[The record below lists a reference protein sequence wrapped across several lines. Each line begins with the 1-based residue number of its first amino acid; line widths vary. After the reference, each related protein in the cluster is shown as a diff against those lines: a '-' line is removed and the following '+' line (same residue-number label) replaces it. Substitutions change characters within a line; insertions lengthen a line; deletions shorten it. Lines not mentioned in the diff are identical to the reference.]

1 MLSADDSSLEAL
13 EALLTFRR
21 RITTS
26 SSPRVHPEIP
36 VPDPLNPFLPH
47 VIEGDSTPM
56 FCTNENA
63 SVARAQMLS
72 TPQAVVSVPNPL
84 DIHSRSSVAERSS
97 ASTSMHHQNTS
108 STTEEEMFFHATADT
123 LSADNDMTKP
133 PDMDTSTTTAVR
145 TDKIQDALNSRPQ
158 RGKKRCNLNDEERLE
173 LTRTRNRE
181 HAKCTRYV
189 LSWDLQKH
197 VNMLLS
203 FSEEL
208 TFILT
213 PPNKE

>member
-1 MLSADDSSLEAL
+1 
-13 EALLTFRR
+13 
-21 RITTS
+21 
-26 SSPRVHPEIP
+26 
-36 VPDPLNPFLPH
+36 
-47 VIEGDSTPM
+47 
-56 FCTNENA
+56 
-63 SVARAQMLS
+63 
-72 TPQAVVSVPNPL
+72 
-84 DIHSRSSVAERSS
+84 
-97 ASTSMHHQNTS
+97 MHHQNTS